1 MRASGILMG
10 ISSIPS
16 KYGIGCFSKEAY
28 DFVDQLE
35 KAGQQYWQILPL
47 GPTGY
52 GDSPYQ
58 SVSTFAGNPYFIDL
72 EELIK
77 KDLLTKEECEACDW
91 GESESYVDYEKMY
104 LSRYKL
110 LRKAYERADLKN
122 DPDYVEF
129 LKEEKNWLQ
138 DYCLFMAIK
147 NDQKGICWINWPEEL
162 KDRHSKAV
170 KEAEKELEE
179 EIEFYSFQQYCFTVQ
194 WRKLK
199 AYANKKGISIIG
211 DVPIYVALDSS
222 DAWANPEMLQF
233 DEDYNPKAV
242 AGCPPDAFSATGQLW
257 GNPLYDWKKLKK
269 DDYGWWVQRMT
280 HCLEL
285 YDVVRI
291 DHFRG
296 FDEYYAIPYG
306 DKTAEKG
313 KWEKGPGMDLFRVL
327 DNKIGKLR
335 VIAEDL
341 GFLTESVLKMLRD
354 SGYPGMKVLQF
365 AFDGSEDSS
374 YLPYKYERNCV
385 VYTGTHDN
393 ETTKGWLENLH
404 GHDLKFVREYIN
416 CYEQPVND
424 CVWALIRTAL
434 ASVADLA
441 IIPIQDYLCL
451 GNEARMNAPA
461 TLGDNWKWRMTAGQL
476 DEITLYHM
484 REVSRIYG
492 RLAKKPAEETEEPD
506 DERIGTERKEK
517 LHDDGKD
524 SRINMREEMRN
535 GRTE

>member
-28 DFVDQLE
+28 EFVDQLE
-35 KAGQQYWQILPL
+35 QAGQQYWQILPL

-58 SVSTFAGNPYFIDL
+58 SVSTFAGNPYFINLEDL
-72 EELIK
+72 IEK
-77 KDLLTKEECEACDW
+77 GLLTRGECESCDW
-91 GESESYVDYEKMY
+91 GGSESYVDYEKMY
-104 LSRYKL
+104 MSRYKL
-110 LRKAYERADLKN
+110 LRKAYERADLSK
-122 DPDYVEF
+122 DEDYADF
-129 LKEEKNWLQ
+129 LKEEQNWLT

-147 NDQKGICWINWPEEL
+147 NDQKGICWIDWPEEL

-179 EIEFYSFQQYCFTVQ
+179 EIDFYRFQQYCFTTQ

-199 AYANKKGISIIG
+199 AYANEKGISIIG

-233 DEDYNPKAV
+233 DKDHNPKSV

-257 GNPLYDWKKLKK
+257 GNPLYDWKKLKATGY
-269 DDYGWWVQRMT
+269 DWWVQRMQ

-296 FDEYYAIPYG
+296 FDEYYAIQYG
-306 DKTAEKG
+306 ETTAQKG
-313 KWEKGPGMDLFRVL
+313 KWEKGPGMDLFNTL
-327 DNKIGKLR
+327 NKKIENLR

-341 GFLTESVLKMLRD
+341 GFLTDSVIRMVEE
-354 SGYPGMKVLQF
+354 SGYPGMKVLEF
-365 AFDGSEDSS
+365 AFDSREPSN
-374 YLPYKYERNCV
+374 YLPHNYDKNCV

-393 ETTKGWLENLH
+393 ETLAGWYRE
-404 GHDLKFVREYIN
+404 LKKEDKKFALRYMGRKKLS
-416 CYEQPVND
+416 VNEA
-424 CVWALIRTAL
+424 VWEIIRL
-434 ASVADLA
+434 AQSSVADTC

-451 GNEARMNAPA
+451 GNEARINHPS
-461 TLGDNWKWRMTAGQL
+461 TLGGNWIWRLHRDEISKKLVKKIRRMT
-476 DEITLYHM
+476 ELYC
-484 REVSRIYG
+484 RIPEKTEMLLKAEDAEDLG
-492 RLAKKPAEETEEPD
+492 EEKK
-506 DERIGTERKEK
+506 
-517 LHDDGKD
+517 
-524 SRINMREEMRN
+524 
-535 GRTE
+535 